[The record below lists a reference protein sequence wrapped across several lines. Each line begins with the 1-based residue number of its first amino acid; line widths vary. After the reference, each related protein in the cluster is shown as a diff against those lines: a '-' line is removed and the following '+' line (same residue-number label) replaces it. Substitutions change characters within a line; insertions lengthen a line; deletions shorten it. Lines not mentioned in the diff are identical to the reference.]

1 MSAWRCGAKCVIN
14 LLNKSAEWVS
24 SVLLFAKY
32 FCSISFEKLLDFLL
46 SLLPIRNFIII
57 FRVWIF
63 FFHFSHERTFV
74 SVRNVYVYFS
84 GEKYFVFIR
93 VDLGI
98 KEKLNAFFDSC
109 FVLAVMM
116 IGSVWCG
123 WWAYCIFERLCYN
136 NFLQSVRLRFE
147 STSCHL
153 PLKRLKF

>member
-1 MSAWRCGAKCVIN
+1 MWSKMRNQFIEQKC
-14 LLNKSAEWVS
+14 WVS
-24 SVLLFAKY
+24 ELRAAVRKIFLFDFVWKT
-32 FCSISFEKLLDFLL
+32 FGFSFVASPDPKFYYNFSCLD
-46 SLLPIRNFIII
+46 
-57 FRVWIF
+57 F